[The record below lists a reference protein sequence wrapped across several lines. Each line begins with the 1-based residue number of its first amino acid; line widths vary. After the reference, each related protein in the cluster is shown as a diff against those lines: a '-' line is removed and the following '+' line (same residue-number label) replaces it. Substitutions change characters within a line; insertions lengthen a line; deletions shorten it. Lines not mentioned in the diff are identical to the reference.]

1 MSMQISH
8 LSDEAYV
15 LFPYR
20 IRARTVEI
28 RINLDELREIAE
40 YYENEQGGSKM
51 NEMFLFK
58 GTHLYV
64 KLINKRS
71 GGVAYGLTRYQ
82 SKAVIDEFRDLD
94 KANFIASYIDSHG
107 GSYGSDQRK
116 AAKLAWLWRF
126 TP

>member
-28 RINLDELREIAE
+28 RINLDELKEIAE
-40 YYENEQGGSKM
+40 YYEDVQGGSKM
-51 NEMFLFK
+51 NEMFFK
-58 GTHLYV
+58 GTNLYV

-71 GGVAYGLTRYQ
+71 GGVAYGLFRYF
-82 SKAVIDEFRDLD
+82 SKSALDEFRDLD